1 MADDIGCVPTAS
13 YELLDFASAADHGII
28 FKEVKNRGNR
38 QSKHKWEAQIP
49 LGAVDSYVA
58 NEEKRTTCNYV
69 LAPVRSCMHFLFILF
84 YFILLITGCL
94 LQGWHAAKPREERL
108 FRLRGKSYH
117 TVRALSWLFLL
128 PAEFLR
134 AHAELLLKVKNLVQR
149 SVRGRNTRTPT
160 FS

>member
-1 MADDIGCVPTAS
+1 MADDIGSVPTAS

-69 LAPVRSCMHFLFILF
+69 LAPVRSCMHFLLILF
-84 YFILLITGCL
+84 YFVNNWMLIAGL
-94 LQGWHAAKPREERL
+94 ARGQAARGTTIPSPRKIVPH
-108 FRLRGKSYH
+108 GAC
-117 TVRALSWLFLL
+117 TVMAISAACRISEGPCRVTPESKNPRA
-128 PAEFLR
+128 A
-134 AHAELLLKVKNLVQR
+134 
-149 SVRGRNTRTPT
+149 
-160 FS
+160 